1 MLTDGRGKFQCQRD
15 YISAGREQMAER
27 CTATCAY
34 SLHSFASITAPAV
47 TKAEVSGGKN
57 MKEKFSLPS
66 LSGSVTETFS
76 YIDFGITKHREIS
89 DT

>member
-1 MLTDGRGKFQCQRD
+1 MLAGKRWQKGVLQPGLILC
-15 YISAGREQMAER
+15 ILLLLLLPLLSARQ
-27 CTATCAY
+27 
-34 SLHSFASITAPAV
+34 
-47 TKAEVSGGKN
+47 EVSGGKN
-57 MKEKFSLPS
+57 MKQKFSLPS

>member
-1 MLTDGRGKFQCQRD
+1 MLILC
-15 YISAGREQMAER
+15 ILLLLLLPLLSARQ
-27 CTATCAY
+27 
-34 SLHSFASITAPAV
+34 
-47 TKAEVSGGKN
+47 EVSEGKN

-89 DT
+89 DA